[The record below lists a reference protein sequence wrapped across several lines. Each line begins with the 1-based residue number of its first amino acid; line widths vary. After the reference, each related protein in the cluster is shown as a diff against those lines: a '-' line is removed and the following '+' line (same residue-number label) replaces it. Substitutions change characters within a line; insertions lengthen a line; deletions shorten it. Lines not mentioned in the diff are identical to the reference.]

1 MIILTLSRLGVILC
15 QCGSA
20 GSSSPFPCL
29 NPDICLFKAA
39 EWTVSLRSRSLGH
52 GLNIFSRQN
61 SGNSGLRS
69 QTVLLSGWPFTAGS
83 PRHATAASLFWAAL
97 PLLTAAGQSSVRDFS
112 RGRSRSASKFLLY
125 FCVKNKRK
133 LLL

>member
-1 MIILTLSRLGVILC
+1 MIILTLSRLGVVLC

-39 EWTVSLRSRSLGH
+39 EWPVSLRSRSLGH

-61 SGNSGLRS
+61 SGNNGLCS

-83 PRHATAASLFWAAL
+83 PCMQPLPCSSGAAL
-97 PLLTAAGQSSVRDFS
+97 PFIAYGGWGSLVSVISLGGEAEAPANSCYIF
-112 RGRSRSASKFLLY
+112 
-125 FCVKNKRK
+125 V
-133 LLL
+133 